1 MATVQ
6 NDEKILKLKEQIAQK
21 KKQLDKSK
29 RFSPTTNC
37 SIELDGVRS
46 NIQVLTKDQLV
57 FLLVK
62 LNGYLMSAKALEI
75 SDFSIGGYRADEWL
89 ADIQLRIDILN
100 RKDDENKLKDM
111 ESKLDRLLSNE
122 KKTELEINEIEDLLK

>member
-1 MATVQ
+1 MATAQ

-29 RFSPTTNC
+29 RFAPITNC
-37 SIELDGVRS
+37 SIDFDGVRS
-46 NIQVLTKDQLV
+46 NIHALTKDQLI

-62 LNGYLMSAKALEI
+62 LNGYFISAKALEI
-75 SDFSIGGYRADEWL
+75 SDFSVGGYRVEEWMS
-89 ADIQLRIDILN
+89 DIQLRIDILN

-111 ESKLDRLLSNE
+111 EYKLDRMLSDE
-122 KKTELEINEIEDLLK
+122 KKTELEISEIEDLLK

>member
-1 MATVQ
+1 MATAQ
-6 NDEKILKLKEQIAQK
+6 NDEKIIKLKEQITQK

-29 RFSPTTNC
+29 RFIPATNC

-46 NIQVLTKDQLV
+46 NIQVLTKDQLI

-75 SDFSIGGYRADEWL
+75 SDFSVCGYRAEEWM

-111 ESKLDRLLSNE
+111 ESKLDRMLSDE
-122 KKTELEINEIEDLLK
+122 KKTELEISEIEGLLK

>member
-29 RFSPTTNC
+29 RFAPITNC

-46 NIQVLTKDQLV
+46 NIQVLAKDQLV

-75 SDFSIGGYRADEWL
+75 SDFSICGYRVDEWMS
-89 ADIQLRIDILN
+89 DIQLRIDILN

>member
-29 RFSPTTNC
+29 RFSPITNC

-46 NIQVLTKDQLV
+46 NIQILTKDQLI

-75 SDFSIGGYRADEWL
+75 SDFSIGGYRADEWMS
-89 ADIQLRIDILN
+89 DIQLRIDILN

-111 ESKLDRLLSNE
+111 ESKLDRMLSDE
-122 KKTELEINEIEDLLK
+122 KKTELEISEIEDLLK

>member
-29 RFSPTTNC
+29 RFAPITNC

-46 NIQVLTKDQLV
+46 NIQVLAKDQLV

-62 LNGYLMSAKALEI
+62 LNGYLISAKALGI
-75 SDFSIGGYRADEWL
+75 SDFSIGGYRVEEWMS
-89 ADIQLRIDILN
+89 DIQLRIDILN

-111 ESKLDRLLSNE
+111 ESKLDRMLSDE
-122 KKTELEINEIEDLLK
+122 KKTELEISEIEGLLK

>member
-29 RFSPTTNC
+29 RFTPVTNC

-46 NIQVLTKDQLV
+46 NIQVLTRDQLV

-75 SDFSIGGYRADEWL
+75 SDFSIGGYRVDEWMT
-89 ADIQLRIDILN
+89 DIQLRIDILN

>member
-1 MATVQ
+1 MAAIQ

-29 RFSPTTNC
+29 RFVPITNC

-62 LNGYLMSAKALEI
+62 LNGYIMSAKALEI
-75 SDFSIGGYRADEWL
+75 SDFSIGGYRVDEWMS
-89 ADIQLRIDILN
+89 DIQLRIDILN

-122 KKTELEINEIEDLLK
+122 KMTELEINEIEDLLK